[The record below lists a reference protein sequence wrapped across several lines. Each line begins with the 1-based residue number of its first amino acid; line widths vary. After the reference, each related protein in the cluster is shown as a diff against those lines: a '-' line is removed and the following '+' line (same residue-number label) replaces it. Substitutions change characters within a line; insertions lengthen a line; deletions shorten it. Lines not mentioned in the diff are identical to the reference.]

1 MGSGACGSSTNQ
13 SAEGC
18 TGRFDDV
25 CGEQQGIGQQGGD
38 QEGGV
43 LMQRWGL
50 KRAEVQR
57 AVGRARKGLEH
68 VRDLATAAYNR
79 ELQETRG
86 WT

>member
-1 MGSGACGSSTNQ
+1 
-13 SAEGC
+13 
-18 TGRFDDV
+18 
-25 CGEQQGIGQQGGD
+25 
-38 QEGGV
+38 
-43 LMQRWGL
+43 MQRWGL